1 MSLLLAVD
9 ASSACCSVSLIAGDN
24 AWHFSDVQPRKQAQR
39 ILPMID
45 QAFQEAGVSKH
56 RLSGV
61 SYGRG
66 PGSFTGIR
74 IAASTIQGISLG
86 LGVPVFGFSS
96 LQVLAARAAVES
108 GKRRIFAVMNAHM
121 GELFW
126 GSFLLDSTGIPN
138 SLDQERVGSPAD
150 CMRALAQFAI
160 PASELADASTTFVT
174 STSPG
179 GMADALI
186 AGDGIPLLMRYLNQ
200 LPDPAPEQSDLS
212 DGAYEAYSRYL
223 LPFLSSGLSDC
234 IPLTEFA
241 TTIVDHAWRH
251 RSFSGFEQHGP
262 VYLRDSIAWKKLD
275 EQPSLLKR

>member
-9 ASSACCSVSLIAGDN
+9 ASSACCSVSLLSEDN
-24 AWHFSDVQPRKQAQR
+24 AWHFSDVQPRKQAQC

-45 QAFQEAGVSKH
+45 QAFLEAGVSKH
-56 RLSGV
+56 QLSGV

-96 LQVLAARAAVES
+96 LQALAARASAES

-126 GSFLLDSTGIPN
+126 GSFFLDSAGIP
-138 SLDQERVGSPAD
+138 SGLGQERVGSPAD
-150 CMRALAQFAI
+150 CVRALAEFAI
-160 PASELADASTTFVT
+160 PAPELSDASTTGVI
-174 STSPG
+174 STSA
-179 GMADALI
+179 GMADSLI
-186 AGDGIPLLMRYLNQ
+186 AGDGIPLLVQYLNQ
-200 LPDPAPEQSDLS
+200 LPGSAPDQSDLTG
-212 DGAYEAYSRYL
+212 GAYEAYSRSL
-223 LPFLSSGLSDC
+223 LPFLSSGLPDC
-234 IPLTEFA
+234 IPLAEFA
-241 TTIVDHAWRH
+241 TAIVDQAWRH

-262 VYLRDSIAWKKLD
+262 VYLRDSVAWKKLD